1 MAITVQWACAT
12 RQGPRQRNE
21 DAVQV
26 VPELA
31 AALLADGMGGAAGG
45 REASTLAVAAAAEFL
60 ARNVPMH
67 TPPTEVGERLHELVA
82 VVNQRVYQQA
92 EAAPGLRGMGST
104 LVALLTRGTRY
115 YCANVGDSRAYLLRD
130 GKVLQLSKDHSL
142 VQERVDAGLITAE
155 QAAQQPDRNVLT
167 RAIGTTPD
175 VAAYLAEGEVRP
187 GDLFVLTSDGVHGA
201 LDSAQLAAA
210 DREASPTAIA
220 TWLVEE
226 AVAHGTRDNA
236 TAAVGRAEAPP
247 GAEALE
253 RVLAYPAGDRSG
265 GKTRRWLLA
274 GVVLL
279 FLATALGAVLAL
291 R

>member
-1 MAITVQWACAT
+1 MAITVEWACAT

-45 REASTLAVAAAAEFL
+45 REASTLAVSAAAEFL
-60 ARNVPMH
+60 ARNLPLH
-67 TPPTEVGERLHELVA
+67 TPPKEVGERLQALVA
-82 VVNQRVYQQA
+82 VVNQQVYQQA
-92 EAAPGLRGMGST
+92 EAEPGLHGMGST
-104 LVALLTRGTRY
+104 LVAMVTRDSRY
-115 YCANVGDSRAYLLRD
+115 YCVNVGDSRAYLLRD
-130 GKVLQLSKDHSL
+130 GTLLQLSKDHSL

-201 LDSAQLAAA
+201 LDPVQLAAA
-210 DREASPTAIA
+210 DRDESPAAIA

-236 TAAVGRAEAPP
+236 TAAVGRVEALP

-253 RVLAYPAGDRSG
+253 QVLAYPTGNRSG
-265 GKTRRWLLA
+265 GTRRRWLVA
-274 GVVLL
+274 GAGLL
-279 FLATALGAVLAL
+279 VLATALAAVLAL